1 MKKVRKIE
9 IIFMI
14 FMVISLLVSSA
25 VLAEQQTLGDVL
37 DQADSWLNS
46 SDTSVNTEPIAETIK
61 PIAQAITSVGVGVIL
76 CATVIMGIKW
86 VMASPDQQAK
96 LKQQSIGLLVAAIV
110 VFGAYTIWK
119 IAYQIANEF

>member
-1 MKKVRKIE
+1 
-9 IIFMI
+9 MI
-14 FMVISLLVSSA
+14 FMVLILLLSSA
-25 VLAEQQTLGDVL
+25 VLAEQQSLGEVL
-37 DQADSWLNS
+37 DQADGWLE
-46 SDTSVNTEPIAETIK
+46 DTKTDVDTQPIADTIK

-110 VFGAYTIWK
+110 VFGAYTIWSM
-119 IAYQIANEF
+119 AYKIANEF